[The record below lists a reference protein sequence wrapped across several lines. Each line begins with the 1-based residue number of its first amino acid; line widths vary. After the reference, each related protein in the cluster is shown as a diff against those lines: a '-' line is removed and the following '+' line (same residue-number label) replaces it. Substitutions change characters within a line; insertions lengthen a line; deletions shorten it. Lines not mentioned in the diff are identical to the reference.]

1 MIFSDTKILGAF
13 LIRAEPIEDERGFFA
28 RTYDSD
34 EFRNRGLDPTIAQ
47 RSVSF
52 NRRRGTLRGL
62 HFQAA
67 PHEENKLVWCSRGAI
82 YDVIVD
88 LRPASPTH
96 RQWVAVTLSADGFE
110 ALFVPKGCA
119 HGFITLEDETA
130 VRYDISVPYAPA
142 SARGL
147 RFDDPA
153 FGVEWPFAPTV
164 ISPRD
169 LAFAPYVD
177 PAGPATP

>member
-1 MIFSDTKILGAF
+1 MIFSETKISGAVV
-13 LIRAEPIEDERGFFA
+13 IRPEKMEDERGFFA
-28 RTYDSD
+28 RTADAD
-34 EFRNRGLDPTIAQ
+34 EFREHGIDPAIAQ

-62 HFQAA
+62 HYQAA

-88 LRPASPTH
+88 LRRDSPTY
-96 RQWVAVTLSADGFE
+96 RRWVATTLSADGFE
-110 ALFVPKGCA
+110 SLFVPKGCA
-119 HGFITLEDETA
+119 HGFITLEDDTA
-130 VRYDISVPYAPA
+130 VRYDISVPYVPA
-142 SARGL
+142 LARGV

-153 FGVEWPFAPTV
+153 FGVEWPFAPVV

-169 LAFAPYVD
+169 LGFAPYAD
-177 PAGPATP
+177 LAGSKS